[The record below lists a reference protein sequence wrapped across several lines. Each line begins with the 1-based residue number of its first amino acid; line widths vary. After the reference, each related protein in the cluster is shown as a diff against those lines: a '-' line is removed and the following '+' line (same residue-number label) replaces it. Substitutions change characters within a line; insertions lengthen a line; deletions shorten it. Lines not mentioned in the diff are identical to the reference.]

1 MGNGSMERI
10 KSYIKTD
17 IYIRKKVFIWCVYLV
32 IFFLISIFIH
42 ECGHGLA
49 IALRGIECSTGFYSV
64 EYNIPI
70 SGTGKLRAYH
80 IWELSSELLDFG
92 VPATLI
98 LAVVG
103 TILFY
108 RLKEE
113 RGKTIA
119 LGIAVTNSVMRLV
132 PCLGVVILLLLTGQS
147 YKEDEYL
154 MGLAVAAAT
163 GYSWSIYLP
172 AFVSILVSMICIICL
187 YIKLKVKMSMSFK
200 IFCCCGYFVLVSFY
214 ISVIIAAILDCY
226 VRVNWP
232 VIHFYM

>member
-1 MGNGSMERI
+1 MGNGTKESI
-10 KSYIKTD
+10 KSYIKS
-17 IYIRKKVFIWCVYLV
+17 YIDVRKEVFIWCVYLV

-49 IALRGIECSTGFYSV
+49 NALRGIECSTGFYSV
-64 EYNIPI
+64 EYNVPI
-70 SGTGKLRAYH
+70 SGFGRFRAHH
-80 IWELSSELLDFG
+80 ILEVSSAMSDFG

-98 LAVVG
+98 LAVIG

-108 RLKEE
+108 RLKGE

-119 LGIAVTNSVMRLV
+119 LGFAVTNSVMRLV
-132 PCLGVVILLLLTGQS
+132 PCLGVVIISLLTGQP
-147 YKEDEYL
+147 YKEDEYS

-200 IFCCCGYFVLVSFY
+200 TFCCRGYFVLVSFY
-214 ISVIIAAILDCY
+214 ISVIIAVILDYY
-226 VRVNWP
+226 VRINWP
-232 VIHFYM
+232 VIHLHM